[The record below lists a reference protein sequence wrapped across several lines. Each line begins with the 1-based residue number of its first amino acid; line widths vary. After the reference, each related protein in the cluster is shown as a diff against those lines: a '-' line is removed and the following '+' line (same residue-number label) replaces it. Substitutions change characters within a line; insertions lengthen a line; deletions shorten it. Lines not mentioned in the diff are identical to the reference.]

1 MQKIIDFGMSDK
13 VASETQDGELIYN
26 GGLSVLLADQDSS
39 YWKDFQRHVDGT
51 FRHILSTMIIYIKN
65 RTPDIMQKVLTHEI
79 GHSLAIADS
88 YAGGSQLNDIRY
100 SSDIR
105 PSIMN
110 GAITLT
116 CDDAD
121 ALANAIYLVMKNQD
135 PSLPDFSFSS
145 FCKKENETGIV
156 FKNAKQTNRKPT
168 FQFINGKYYVTEFC
182 RNGNIK
188 KTLEINYKEPNALK
202 TIAANECESVPYEIP
217 QLPLKTENTP
227 EAIYQQVDLSNPNRK
242 KIPLTLNTIVQEYA
256 PLVIREISFNSDLAQ
271 ILVKIKDWRGQ
282 LLYVYAILDDTY
294 AFGYSVP
301 DDTSFIY
308 NIQHHDQ
315 YTLWRDGAVFG
326 DINPILI
333 IQMDGLRDL
342 IDKEKKNYYGIYK
355 SDFQPDEYILQAFR
369 WQEYIRKYYPV
380 PDIKLNRIR
389 INKKKETS
397 FRQNLYRELQ
407 SYFSK

>member
-1 MQKIIDFGMSDK
+1 MNKIIYSLF
-13 VASETQDGELIYN
+13 
-26 GGLSVLLADQDSS
+26 
-39 YWKDFQRHVDGT
+39 
-51 FRHILSTMIIYIKN
+51 ILFTINHCANAEAFNSTNY
-65 RTPDIMQKVLTHEI
+65 
-79 GHSLAIADS
+79 
-88 YAGGSQLNDIRY
+88 
-100 SSDIR
+100 SDIGVFYSNTTFPQSVVKR
-105 PSIMN
+105 N
-110 GAITLT
+110 ENTT
-116 CDDAD
+116 
-121 ALANAIYLVMKNQD
+121 
-135 PSLPDFSFSS
+135 LPDDLSKF
-145 FCKKENETGIV
+145 KKGEAASHNFFNLIDIGNAGIDAA
-156 FKNAKQTNRKPT
+156 AK
-168 FQFINGKYYVTEFC
+168 
-182 RNGNIK
+182 NGNIK

-227 EAIYQQVDLSNPNRK
+227 EAIYQQVDLSDPNRK

-282 LLYVYAILDDTY
+282 LLYVYAILDDPY

-369 WQEYIRKYYPV
+369 WQEYPTAYQKHSNQDACGCTCGNRYTGHQQEQDVSLPSGVFLSGKVPV
-380 PDIKLNRIR
+380 AVV
-389 INKKKETS
+389 
-397 FRQNLYRELQ
+397 
-407 SYFSK
+407 